1 MQELDMKLIVLPL
14 LAVVLL
20 GGCSAERTTPAAPAP
35 TVTITAATPSTAV
48 AAPTSQAPA
57 APVTVTVTTTPA
69 PAPLSAPD
77 APGQCTDD
85 DLAVANGPLE
95 SANTQRH
102 VILSF
107 QNTSSHSC
115 TLVGYPGADL
125 VTPAGGVL
133 INVPRRPAN
142 AAHHLTL
149 NPGDVATADVTAYAI
164 DTSTGDAC
172 ARWGNL
178 VVTPPNGFVSHPMS
192 VDVPICSASV
202 SSVD

>member
-1 MQELDMKLIVLPL
+1 MKLIALPL

-20 GGCSAERTTPAAPAP
+20 AGCSAERTTPAAPAS
-35 TVTITAATPSTAV
+35 TVTVTATTPSTALP
-48 AAPTSQAPA
+48 APAPPA
-57 APVTVTVTTTPA
+57 APVTVTVTTTPSA
-69 PAPLSAPD
+69 PAPEAAGP
-77 APGQCTDD
+77 CTDD
-85 DLAVANGPLE
+85 DLAVTNGPLE

-125 VTPAGGVL
+125 VTPVGGVL

-149 NPGDVATADVTAYAI
+149 NPGDIATADVTAYAI
-164 DTSTGDAC
+164 DTATGDAC
-172 ARWGNL
+172 PRWGNL

-192 VDVPICSASV
+192 VDVPICNASI

>member
-1 MQELDMKLIVLPL
+1 MKLIALPL

-20 GGCSAERTTPAAPAP
+20 AGCSAGRTTPAAPAS
-35 TVTITAATPSTAV
+35 TVTVTAATPSTALP
-48 AAPTSQAPA
+48 APAPPA
-57 APVTVTVTTTPA
+57 APVTVTVTATPVR
-69 PAPLSAPD
+69 APLSEPEASGP
-77 APGQCTDD
+77 CTDD

-102 VILSF
+102 VALSF
-107 QNTSSHSC
+107 RDTSSHSC

-142 AAHHLTL
+142 AAHHVTL

-172 ARWGNL
+172 PRWGNL

-192 VDVPICSASV
+192 VDVPICDASV

>member
-1 MQELDMKLIVLPL
+1 MKLITLPL
-14 LAVVLL
+14 LAIVVLA
-20 GGCSAERTTPAAPAP
+20 GCSAGRTTPEAPAP
-35 TVTITAATPSTAV
+35 TVTVTATTPSTAV
-48 AAPTSQAPA
+48 AAPAAPTSQAPA
-57 APVTVTVTTTPA
+57 APATVTVTPPA
-69 PAPLSAPD
+69 SAPLSPPE
-77 APGQCTDD
+77 APGPCTDD
-85 DLAVANGPLE
+85 DLVVTNGPLE

-102 VILSF
+102 VTLSF
-107 QNTSSHSC
+107 RNTSSHSC

-164 DTSTGDAC
+164 DTSTGNDC
-172 ARWGNL
+172 PRWGNL

-192 VDVPICSASV
+192 VDVPICNASV
-202 SSVD
+202 STVD

>member
-1 MQELDMKLIVLPL
+1 VLTVRPD
-14 LAVVLL
+14 
-20 GGCSAERTTPAAPAP
+20 PAP
-35 TVTITAATPSTAV
+35 HGARVGEMPLSVSHAHFVGGYIKGNALGHTTHFDTAARA
-48 AAPTSQAPA
+48 
-57 APVTVTVTTTPA
+57 
-69 PAPLSAPD
+69 
-77 APGQCTDD
+77 DD
-85 DLAVANGPLE
+85 DLAVTNGPLE

-102 VILSF
+102 VALSF
-107 QNTSSHSC
+107 KNTSSHSC

-133 INVPRRPAN
+133 INVPRRAAN

-164 DTSTGDAC
+164 DTSTGGTC
-172 ARWGNL
+172 PRWGNL

-192 VDVPICSASV
+192 VDVPICNASV

>member
-1 MQELDMKLIVLPL
+1 MKLIAMPL

-20 GGCSAERTTPAAPAP
+20 AGCSAERPTPAAPA
-35 TVTITAATPSTAV
+35 S
-48 AAPTSQAPA
+48 
-57 APVTVTVTTTPA
+57 TVTVTATTPSTSLAA
-69 PAPLSAPD
+69 PAPSSSETPEASGP
-77 APGQCTDD
+77 CTDD
-85 DLAVANGPLE
+85 DLVVTNGPLE

-102 VILSF
+102 VTLSF
-107 QNTSSHSC
+107 QNMSSHSC

-164 DTSTGDAC
+164 DTSTGEAC
-172 ARWGNL
+172 PRWGNL

-192 VDVPICSASV
+192 VDVPICRATV

>member
-1 MQELDMKLIVLPL
+1 MKLIALPL
-14 LAVVLL
+14 LALVLL
-20 GGCSAERTTPAAPAP
+20 AGCSAERTTPAAPAS
-35 TVTITAATPSTAV
+35 TVTVTATTPSTALP
-48 AAPTSQAPA
+48 APAPPA
-57 APVTVTVTTTPA
+57 APVTVTVTTTPSA
-69 PAPLSAPD
+69 PAPEAAGP
-77 APGQCTDD
+77 CTDD
-85 DLAVANGPLE
+85 DLAVTNGPLE

-125 VTPAGGVL
+125 VTPVGGVL

-164 DTSTGDAC
+164 DTATGDAC
-172 ARWGNL
+172 PRWGNL

-192 VDVPICSASV
+192 VDVPICNASI

>member
-1 MQELDMKLIVLPL
+1 MQELDMKLIALPL
-14 LAVVLL
+14 LAVVLIA
-20 GGCSAERTTPAAPAP
+20 GCSAERTTPAAPAS
-35 TVTITAATPSTAV
+35 TVTVTATTPP
-48 AAPTSQAPA
+48 APAPSSSQPPA

-69 PAPLSAPD
+69 PASQSAPD
-77 APGQCTDD
+77 ASGPCTDD
-85 DLAVANGPLE
+85 DFAVTNGPLE

-107 QNTSSHSC
+107 SNTSSHSC

-172 ARWGNL
+172 PRWGNL

-192 VDVPICSASV
+192 VDVPICDASV

>member
-1 MQELDMKLIVLPL
+1 MKLIALPL

-20 GGCSAERTTPAAPAP
+20 AGCSAERTTPAAPAP
-35 TVTITAATPSTAV
+35 TVTVTATTPSMSV
-48 AAPTSQAPA
+48 PAPAPPA
-57 APVTVTVTTTPA
+57 APVTTTPSA
-69 PAPLSAPD
+69 PAPEAAGP
-77 APGQCTDD
+77 CTDD
-85 DLAVANGPLE
+85 NLAVTNGPLE

-164 DTSTGDAC
+164 DTATGDAC
-172 ARWGNL
+172 PRWGNL

-192 VDVPICSASV
+192 VDVPICNASI

>member
-1 MQELDMKLIVLPL
+1 MKLIALPL

-20 GGCSAERTTPAAPAP
+20 AGCPAERTTPAAPVSMV
-35 TVTITAATPSTAV
+35 TVTATTPSG
-48 AAPTSQAPA
+48 PSTSQTPA
-57 APVTVTVTTTPA
+57 TPVTVTVTTTP
-69 PAPLSAPD
+69 SAPTPET
-77 APGQCTDD
+77 AGPCADD
-85 DLAVANGPLE
+85 DLAVTNGPLE

-107 QNTSSHSC
+107 RNTSSHSC
-115 TLVGYPGADL
+115 TLVGYPGADV

-142 AAHHLTL
+142 AAHRLTL

-164 DTSTGDAC
+164 DTSTGDPC
-172 ARWGNL
+172 PRWGNL
-178 VVTPPNGFVSHPMS
+178 VVTPPNGFVSHPMT
-192 VDVPICSASV
+192 VDVPICNASV

>member
-1 MQELDMKLIVLPL
+1 MKLIALPL
-14 LAVVLL
+14 LAVAMLA
-20 GGCSAERTTPAAPAP
+20 GCSAARTTPAAPAP
-35 TVTITAATPSTAV
+35 TVTVTAVPPAATSP
-48 AAPTSQAPA
+48 APA
-57 APVTVTVTTTPA
+57 NPVTVTVTTPP
-69 PAPLSAPD
+69 PAPLSAPE

-85 DLAVANGPLE
+85 DLAVTNGQLQ

-107 QNTSSHSC
+107 TNTSSHAC

-133 INVPRRPAN
+133 INVPRRQAN

-149 NPGDVATADVTAYAI
+149 NPGDVATADVAAYAI
-164 DTSTGDAC
+164 DTSTGNDC
-172 ARWGNL
+172 PRWGNL

-192 VDVPICSASV
+192 VDVPICNASI
-202 SSVD
+202 STVD

>member
-1 MQELDMKLIVLPL
+1 MKLITLPL

-20 GGCSAERTTPAAPAP
+20 AGCSAGQTTPAAPAS
-35 TVTITAATPSTAV
+35 TVTVTATTPSTSL
-48 AAPTSQAPA
+48 AAPAPSSPQAPA

-69 PAPLSAPD
+69 PPPQNAPD
-77 APGQCTDD
+77 ASGPCTDD
-85 DLAVANGPLE
+85 DLAVTNGPLE
-95 SANTQRH
+95 SANTKRH
-102 VILSF
+102 VTLSF
-107 QNTSSHSC
+107 RNTSSHSC

-172 ARWGNL
+172 PRWGNL

-192 VDVPICSASV
+192 VDVPICNASV

>member
-1 MQELDMKLIVLPL
+1 MKLIALPL
-14 LAVVLL
+14 LAAVLL
-20 GGCSAERTTPAAPAP
+20 AGCSAERTTPAAPASTA
-35 TVTITAATPSTAV
+35 TVTATTMPSSPATASPAPVPSA
-48 AAPTSQAPA
+48 SQAPA
-57 APVTVTVTTTPA
+57 APVTVTVTPSATA
-69 PAPLSAPD
+69 PEEIGP
-77 APGQCTDD
+77 CTDD
-85 DLAVANGPLE
+85 DLAVTNGPLQ

-107 QNTSSHSC
+107 QNTSAQAC

-142 AAHHLTL
+142 AAPRLML
-149 NPGDVATADVTAYAI
+149 NPGEVATADVTAYAI

-172 ARWGNL
+172 PRWGNL

-192 VDVPICSASV
+192 VDVPICTASI
-202 SSVD
+202 SSVG